1 MNFRILRC
9 DEASRGAWR
18 PLKNARERMSGP
30 DVHPATFTRSNARR
44 KQMLPP
50 VRVEASSA
58 VSAKAQG
65 AVTPKASVVPA
76 AAVRPELAKAVTHVA
91 NVEPGQLNVL
101 SFGSSDPFPAALRTI
116 ATQLGDVL
124 GMTRGDAESDAAF
137 AQRLAAAIRNLPEAS
152 RAAVEKMISQALKT
166 VQLQTLLEVLDSPAG
181 VQAARIAA
189 VLEGGRAR
197 DGEAVTRNVLESY
210 HQNEGE
216 DADAV
221 AEPLR
226 QAPQPRG
233 EASAAGSAARPAAT
247 QQQQAPRLEQ
257 QVSAQVAAVAGGDDD
272 APAVPANIRQAASQP
287 SATGEPPS
295 LKSEAADVQAL
306 RQRLERAYGPDG
318 QPSVEPEQ
326 VDPRQQPVAN
336 QNAARNSSNERHQT
350 LQILKGWTEVV
361 NDRLIANAI
370 RDPEQVAK
378 AAELVKALSQAELP
392 KTAASA
398 PARPAGPLPQHA
410 AASPAPEA
418 GQAPAPAEDDAALM
432 RELARTAT
440 AEATRHQATEP
451 QSQTR
456 DPATTNAS
464 LTRQAVLPEGAQ
476 TLAAQAMMAQS
487 KEGIP
492 FAQVGYLTAQ
502 DDLPEEKKR
511 RRYAQPE
518 GETEGQA
525 GDEQAEGEER
535 GEAEDGRDGERR
547 TPRMISDEDGPK
559 AADDVDDPMYDLYQR
574 MAGIN

>member
-1 MNFRILRC
+1 
-9 DEASRGAWR
+9 
-18 PLKNARERMSGP
+18 
-30 DVHPATFTRSNARR
+30 
-44 KQMLPP
+44 MLPP

-65 AVTPKASVVPA
+65 TVTPKASVVPA

-124 GMTRGDAESDAAF
+124 GMTRGDAESDSAF
-137 AQRLAAAIRNLPEAS
+137 AQRLAAAIRNLPAAS

-189 VLEGGRAR
+189 LLEGGRAR

-226 QAPQPRG
+226 QTPQSRG
-233 EASAAGSAARPAAT
+233 EAPAAGSPARPAAT
-247 QQQQAPRLEQ
+247 QQQQAVRVEQ
-257 QVSAQVAAVAGGDDD
+257 QVSAPAAALAGGEDD
-272 APAVPANIRQAASQP
+272 APSVPTNIRQAAVQH
-287 SATGEPPS
+287 SAIGEPPS
-295 LKSEAADVQAL
+295 VKSEAADVQAL

-326 VDPRQQPVAN
+326 AEPRQPPVAN
-336 QNAARNSSNERHQT
+336 QNAARNASSERHQT

-392 KTAASA
+392 KAAVSA
-398 PARPAGPLPQHA
+398 AARPAGPLPPHA
-410 AASPAPEA
+410 AGTAAPEA
-418 GQAPAPAEDDAALM
+418 GQALAPAEDDTALM
-432 RELARTAT
+432 RELARPAT
-440 AEATRHQATEP
+440 AEATRHPASEP
-451 QSQTR
+451 QAQTR
-456 DPATTNAS
+456 DPATANSST
-464 LTRQAVLPEGAQ
+464 TRQALLPEGAQ
-476 TLAAQAMMAQS
+476 TLAAQAMVAQS
-487 KEGIP
+487 KDGIP

-511 RRYAQPE
+511 RRYAQPD
-518 GETEGQA
+518 GEAEGQA
-525 GDEQAEGEER
+525 GDEQATGEQH
-535 GEAEDGRDGERR
+535 EDADDGQNGERR
-547 TPRMISDEDGPK
+547 TPRMISDEDGQK

-574 MAGIN
+574 MAGLN